1 MKAIS
6 AGLLI
11 STGAFHHDATEL
23 TTTIEHHLHVV
34 EEPSLVQLTNARA
47 CASRLIR

>member
-23 TTTIEHHLHVV
+23 TIEHHLHVV

-47 CASRLIR
+47 CASRLVR